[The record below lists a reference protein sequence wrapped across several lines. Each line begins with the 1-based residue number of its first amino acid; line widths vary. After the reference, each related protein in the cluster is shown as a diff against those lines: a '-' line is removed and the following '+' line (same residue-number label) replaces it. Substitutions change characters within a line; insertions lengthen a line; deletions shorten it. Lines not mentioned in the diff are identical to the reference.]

1 MLPAPVPVSMPL
13 TLPMVATPV
22 FVLLQS
28 PPAVPVVPNVIEVPA
43 HKVLPPV
50 IVPVVGS
57 GLIVKVAVVIAEPQ
71 ALVTV

>member
-1 MLPAPVPVSMPL
+1 
-13 TLPMVATPV
+13 MVATPV

-50 IVPVVGS
+50 IVPVVGN
-57 GLIVKVAVVIAEPQ
+57 GLMFSVTVVIAVPH
-71 ALVTV
+71 ALLTV